1 MYSATFV
8 IITAIISAL
17 VGAFYY
23 GRRVR
28 KKTEWQ
34 LIHKHQQQLTEQ
46 LELFD
51 DTTSELLMTAHEYA
65 NLHSENASRA
75 IQLLDTHLLETGTT
89 LSPEYA
95 VMLEEIRYS
104 YSYSTIH

>member
-17 VGAFYY
+17 VGAYYY
-23 GRRVR
+23 GRQVR
-28 KKTEWQ
+28 RKVQRQ
-34 LIHKHQQQLTEQ
+34 LTQEHQRNLTEQ

-51 DTTSELLMTAHEYA
+51 DTTSQLLSTAHDYA
-65 NLHSENASRA
+65 NFHSENASQA
-75 IQLLDTHLLETGTT
+75 IQILDTHLEETGTT

-95 VMLEEIRYS
+95 AVLEEIRYS
-104 YSYSTIH
+104 YSYSTVH